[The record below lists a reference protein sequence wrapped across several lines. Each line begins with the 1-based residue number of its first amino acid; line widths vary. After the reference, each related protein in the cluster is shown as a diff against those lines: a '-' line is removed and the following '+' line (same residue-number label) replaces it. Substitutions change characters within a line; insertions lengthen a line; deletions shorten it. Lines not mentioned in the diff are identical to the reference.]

1 MIRGTLYRLVVLL
14 LLMVAAVAG
23 GVALLIWRQ
32 HMLFLLILIA
42 LGIIIFAIAR
52 LFLYSTRKVAF
63 MFNSIENED
72 FSFNFD
78 ETRGARN
85 DKTFN
90 RSLNRIRDLILQT
103 RLEIIQNEKYYE
115 LILGNVGSGLMVI
128 DDTGSVFQHNQ
139 ALNQLLGVSVLT
151 HINQLGKLDA
161 RLPSMLFN
169 LKAAGQE
176 QIKFYTESREMNLVF
191 RASML
196 TIGDRNL
203 KIISISDIG
212 SELERREAD
221 SWQRLTRVLTHEIMN
236 SIAPISALSE
246 TLLEKQTDPET
257 TRGLH
262 VIHTT
267 SQGLMNFVQSYRRY
281 TRIPTPEPAL
291 FYVREFLER
300 VAALFPHEIQLTI
313 QPDDLILFADESLV
327 QQVVVNMIKN
337 GFEAAGEVSIN
348 AYSDPA
354 EQVVIEISDTGHGI
368 SSEVADNIFVPFF
381 TTKDGGSGIG
391 LSISRQI
398 MRLHNGSLT
407 VGTPRGNQSTLFIL
421 TFA

>member
-23 GVALLIWRQ
+23 GVALLIWGQ

-85 DKTFN
+85 DKIFN

-281 TRIPTPEPAL
+281 TRIPTPEPVL

-337 GFEAAGEVSIN
+337 GFEAGGEVSIN

-354 EQVVIEISDTGHGI
+354 EQVVIEVSDTGHGI

-398 MRLHNGSLT
+398 MRLHNGSLA